1 MGLVFILLITPF
13 TGFIVLKIP
22 LKTKELTVGTAIM
35 CCCPTVLASAAILAD
50 QVFS

>member
-22 LKTKELTVGTAIM
+22 IKTKELTVGTAVM

-50 QVFS
+50 QVLF